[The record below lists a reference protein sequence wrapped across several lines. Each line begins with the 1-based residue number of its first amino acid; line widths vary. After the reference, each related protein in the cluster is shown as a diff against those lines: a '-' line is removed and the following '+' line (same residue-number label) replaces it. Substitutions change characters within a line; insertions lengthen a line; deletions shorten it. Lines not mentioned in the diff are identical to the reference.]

1 MSRPTSTMTVD
12 ILSIF
17 PQDQVLTPGNGQAY
31 EDNIQRWADNAV
43 KRAKFIVIA
52 KSAQDVAKAVRP
64 DHVCSLSTTKLMP
77 YV

>member
-1 MSRPTSTMTVD
+1 MTAD

-17 PQDQVLTPGNGQAY
+17 PQDQVLTPGDGQAY

-64 DHVCSLSTTKLMP
+64 CLFCSLITMMLTSH
-77 YV
+77 V